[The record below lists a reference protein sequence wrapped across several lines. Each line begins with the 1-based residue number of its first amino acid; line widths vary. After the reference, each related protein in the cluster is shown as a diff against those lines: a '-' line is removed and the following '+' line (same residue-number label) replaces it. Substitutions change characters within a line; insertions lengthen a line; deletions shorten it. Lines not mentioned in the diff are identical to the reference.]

1 MIYFDNSA
9 TTLQKPPQVAE
20 AVCHAINHFGGAS
33 RSAHQ
38 AAMAA
43 NRAIYGAREK
53 VGALLGASPMQVVFT
68 SNASESLNLAIL
80 GLFNPGDHVITT
92 ALEHNSVLRPL
103 YLMKKKGM
111 ELTII
116 PSDSKGNI
124 RYEDFAAC
132 IQSNTKAI
140 VCTHAS
146 NLTGNVLDIDRISRI
161 AHNNQLLFI
170 VDASQTAGLLDIDV
184 AKQKIDV
191 LCFTGHK
198 SLYGPQGTGGLCVA
212 GHVHIDPL
220 KVGGSGTDSFSSVH
234 PVSMPEA
241 LEAGTPNGHGIA
253 GLSAAID
260 YIRAEGIAQI
270 RERTC
275 MLARLFYEEVRLI
288 QGVTVYGDFTQ
299 KVRAPIVTLNI
310 RDVES
315 AAIAEILDSDYGIC
329 VRSGAHCA
337 PLMHTALGTKSQG
350 AVRFSFS
357 HFNTEAE
364 IQIGIDALKELAK

>member
-9 TTLQKPPQVAE
+9 TTMQKPPQVEE
-20 AVCHAINHFGGAS
+20 AVCYAMKNFGGAS

-43 NRAIYGAREK
+43 NRSIYGAREK
-53 VGALLGASPMQVVFT
+53 IGVLLGSNPLQVVFT
-68 SNASESLNLAIL
+68 SNASESLNLAIG
-80 GLFNPGDHVITT
+80 GLLKPEDHVITT

-103 YLMKKKGM
+103 YRMEKAGM
-111 ELTII
+111 RLTII
-116 PSDSKGNI
+116 PADAKGNVH
-124 RYEDFAAC
+124 YEDF
-132 IQSNTKAI
+132 QSSVRPDTKAI
-140 VCTHAS
+140 ICTHAS
-146 NLTGNVLDIDRISRI
+146 NLTGNVLDIRRISRI
-161 AHNNQLLFI
+161 AHRNKLLFI

-184 AKQKIDV
+184 TGQEIDV

-212 GHVHIDPL
+212 EHVQINPL
-220 KVGGSGTDSFSSVH
+220 KVGGSGTDSFSPAH

-253 GLSAAID
+253 GLSAAVA
-260 YIRAEGIAQI
+260 YIQREGIQEI
-270 RERTC
+270 RKRTC
-275 MLARLFYEEVRLI
+275 MLARLFYEGVVAMD
-288 QGVTVYGDFTQ
+288 GVTVYGDFDQ
-299 KVRAPIVTLNI
+299 NPRAPIVTLNI
-310 RDVES
+310 RDFTSGEV
-315 AAIAEILDSDYGIC
+315 AEILDRDYGIC

-337 PLMHTALGTKSQG
+337 PLMHLALGTKDRG

-364 IQIGIDALKELAK
+364 IQRGIEAVEALAK